1 MSNSR
6 NRDDRQVRIRNTKS
20 TKIHEG
26 PTKEFWNSSQG
37 TRMGCPSRNR
47 RGPVRELRCFVGPWW
62 IFVSFV
68 FQTTE
73 VRAAG
78 KPGQQRERIEAF
90 VAKLQ
95 L

>member
-1 MSNSR
+1 
-6 NRDDRQVRIRNTKS
+6 
-20 TKIHEG
+20 
-26 PTKEFWNSSQG
+26 
-37 TRMGCPSRNR
+37 
-47 RGPVRELRCFVGPWW
+47 VGPWW